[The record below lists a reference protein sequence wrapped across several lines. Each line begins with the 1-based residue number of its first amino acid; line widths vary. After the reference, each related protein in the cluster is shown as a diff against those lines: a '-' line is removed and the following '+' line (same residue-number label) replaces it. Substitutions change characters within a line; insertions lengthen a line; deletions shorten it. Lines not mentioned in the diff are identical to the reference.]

1 MFFEEYFSLPS
12 IINKA
17 KNIGGILYGNIDTC
31 IRKNSDSCLGT
42 PTLVLLMGTG
52 LYFTIKLGGLQ
63 LTKFPKALKCI
74 FEKEDGVGD
83 VSSFATLC
91 TTLAACIGTG
101 SIVGV
106 ATALRIGGPG
116 ALFWMWVSALL
127 GMTTKYAEGLLA
139 IKYRVKDEN
148 GEIAG
153 GPMYYIQNGLGDK
166 FKWLAKLFAFFG
178 AVTAL
183 LGSGTFPQ
191 VNAITESVN
200 ASFHLPVLLV
210 GAIITIMTAVVTLG
224 GIKSI
229 SKVAEFIVPFMA
241 LFFVGG
247 SVLILVWNY
256 KVIPATFGRIFACA
270 FSKESVL
277 GGAAGTAVISFMT
290 AMRMGVAR
298 GVYTNEAGLGSSPIV
313 AAAAK
318 TNSCVK
324 QGLISM
330 TSVFFTTIVVC
341 TMTGL
346 VVISSG
352 LLDNSELSGSILVTA
367 AYNAGL
373 PINIGTYLISFGL
386 IFFAFTTILGWN
398 YYGERCVLYL
408 TGTTKSIKPFKI
420 IYIFAIAIAPFM
432 TLEPIWMLADITNAL
447 MVIPNLIA
455 LLGLRKV
462 VISETKKYFNQKD
475 SLTIPEIS
483 ETPEGFQEFN

>member
-1 MFFEEYFSLPS
+1 MDVLTHVL
-12 IINKA
+12 A
-17 KNIGGILYGNIDTC
+17 KIQTAVWGP
-31 IRKNSDSCLGT
+31 
-42 PTLVLLMGTG
+42 PTLFLLMGTG
-52 LYFTIKLGGLQ
+52 LFFTIALGGLQ
-63 LTKFPKALKCI
+63 VVKFPRALKCI
-74 FEKEDGVGD
+74 FEKEDGDGD

-116 ALFWMWVSALL
+116 ALFWMWVSAIL

-139 IKYRVKDEN
+139 IKYRTTDEN

-191 VNAITESVN
+191 VHAITESVST
-200 ASFHLPVLLV
+200 SFHLPVLLV

-247 SVLILVWNY
+247 SVLILVCNC

-277 GGAAGTAVISFMT
+277 GGTAGTAVISFMT

-298 GVYTNEAGLGSSPIV
+298 GVYTNEAGLGS
-313 AAAAK
+313 
-318 TNSCVK
+318 
-324 QGLISM
+324 L
-330 TSVFFTTIVVC
+330 
-341 TMTGL
+341 
-346 VVISSG
+346 
-352 LLDNSELSGSILVTA
+352 
-367 AYNAGL
+367 
-373 PINIGTYLISFGL
+373 
-386 IFFAFTTILGWN
+386 
-398 YYGERCVLYL
+398 
-408 TGTTKSIKPFKI
+408 
-420 IYIFAIAIAPFM
+420 
-432 TLEPIWMLADITNAL
+432 
-447 MVIPNLIA
+447 
-455 LLGLRKV
+455 
-462 VISETKKYFNQKD
+462 
-475 SLTIPEIS
+475 
-483 ETPEGFQEFN
+483 